1 MSCVGVIL
9 WRVGVYS
16 DVLTFG
22 AHLLRQRKHWKCPP
36 SVLLR
41 SRCWQRNFAFTYLAP
56 ITFKYRRFIVY
67 QVDTKVKQY
76 LFNIK
81 LHGCF
86 IYKTNACIYMY
97 CILHTRFKYLG
108 TSTYSCVLKTKSKLV
123 QTTNLLLTN
132 NCINWF

>member
-56 ITFKYRRFIVY
+56 ITFKYKRFIVY
-67 QVDTKVKQY
+67 QVDNIYLTKNCTDVSYIKRMLASTCTVFCTLDLNTLEQVHTAAFQKLKVNLFRQQTFY
-76 LFNIK
+76 L
-81 LHGCF
+81 
-86 IYKTNACIYMY
+86 
-97 CILHTRFKYLG
+97 
-108 TSTYSCVLKTKSKLV
+108 
-123 QTTNLLLTN
+123 QT
-132 NCINWF
+132 IV